1 MNGILEKIRLYG
13 IMPIVSVDRPDDALP
28 LARAFV
34 SAGLPVMEVTFRTE
48 YAEEA
53 IRRISGDIPNMLIG
67 AGTVLTPE
75 QADRAKAAGAKFI
88 VTPNIDPAVVSRCL
102 EIGLPVLPGCMT
114 PTDVALAVSLGLE
127 AVKIFPVEA
136 AGGVALLKS
145 LSGPYKGMRYLPTGG
160 IDAGNMLDYLALPCV
175 LAVGGSF
182 MADKKLIAAGDFAA
196 VEAQARAALMKM
208 YGFSL
213 MHLGVNCPDEK
224 TARKCAALMTAMFG
238 FEPVEGPGAVF
249 TGGYFEFMKY
259 MYLGEK
265 GHVAIG
271 TNFLDRAMFRFE
283 SMGFEFNKDELKYSD
298 KGALRA
304 AYLKDDLFGFAFHLL
319 QK

>member
-1 MNGILEKIRLYG
+1 
-13 IMPIVSVDRPDDALP
+13 
-28 LARAFV
+28 
-34 SAGLPVMEVTFRTE
+34 
-48 YAEEA
+48 
-53 IRRISGDIPNMLIG
+53 
-67 AGTVLTPE
+67 
-75 QADRAKAAGAKFI
+75 
-88 VTPNIDPAVVSRCL
+88 
-102 EIGLPVLPGCMT
+102 
-114 PTDVALAVSLGLE
+114 
-127 AVKIFPVEA
+127 
-136 AGGVALLKS
+136 
-145 LSGPYKGMRYLPTGG
+145 
-160 IDAGNMLDYLALPCV
+160 
-175 LAVGGSF
+175 
-182 MADKKLIAAGDFAA
+182 
-196 VEAQARAALMKM
+196 MKM